1 LKTKSVLGFLGIF
14 ETQHA
19 TMKKLFILLFSFL
32 SFSSFSQIIINRSDY
47 AAIGDK
53 VLIAIDTPV
62 NASVLP
68 MVQLSGINRTWN
80 FSSGLLPD
88 KFDSINYQLPGP
100 GDPVSA
106 NLGAIGTYSS
116 HYEFVDSLAV
126 KMVLDRPNKNINNL
140 TLRVLKFPI
149 TCNASFTDS
158 MVYYKMGTPADFNSP
173 LLSTIGY
180 DSVRAE
186 ITAYDTSICE
196 GWGVLQL
203 PDTSLNALKVKI
215 VTNSYTNLYAHAQFT
230 GWVNINSLAG
240 IIPHQRVIEYQWFAK
255 NAKGYMMRAL
265 LDTTCTK
272 LQNIMYRVKKI
283 DIPSLKSIT
292 PNSAIRTSQTIDI
305 YIKGANTHFKQGA
318 TLSVNI
324 KQGANKFFV
333 NGFVAQSD
341 TVLMVNIMVQ
351 PNSVLGAYDIVVND
365 PISGI
370 LSLPGAFTLNPPP
383 SLQSI
388 NPKFASRNSI
398 AVVTISGNGT
408 HFKQDKSSMQV
419 LFFYQGSSESKLAV
433 SAINCPSDSVC
444 TFNLN
449 VDALAP
455 EGVYTVS
462 VFNNT
467 DQTLEMVDS
476 FTVSK
481 AIGVKEISSNT
492 NAIEIY
498 PNPANN
504 ELSINNASSYSEI
517 SIEWIDL
524 LGKIYRVDP
533 MLPRQTSLDISEVAA
548 GIYTLQLHNKQGEMV
563 QQIRFVKTL

>member
-1 LKTKSVLGFLGIF
+1 
-14 ETQHA
+14 
-19 TMKKLFILLFSFL
+19 MKKLFLLLFTFL
-32 SFSSFSQIIINRSDY
+32 SFSSFSQIIVNQTDY

-88 KFDSINYQLPGP
+88 LFDSINYRAPISGEP
-100 GDPVSA
+100 IAA
-106 NLGAIGTYSS
+106 NLAAMGTNSS

-126 KMVLDRPNKNINNL
+126 KMVLDRPAKNINNL
-140 TLRVLKFPI
+140 TLRVFKFPL
-149 TCNASFTDS
+149 TYTASFTDS
-158 MVYYKMGTPADFNSP
+158 MVYYKMGTPTDFNSP

-186 ITAYDTSICE
+186 ISAYDTSICE

-203 PDTSLNALKVKI
+203 PDTSLNVLKVKV

-265 LDTTCTK
+265 LDTTGTK

-318 TLSVNI
+318 SLSVNI

-341 TVLMVNIMVQ
+341 TVLMVNIMIQ

-370 LSLPGAFTLNPPP
+370 LSLPGAFTLNLPP

-388 NPKFASRNSI
+388 NPKFVSRNSI
-398 AVVTISGNGT
+398 AVVTITGNGT

-433 SAINCPSDSVC
+433 STINCSSDVSF
-444 TFNLN
+444 TFNLK

-455 EGVYTVS
+455 EGVYTVR

-467 DQTLEMVDS
+467 DQTLEMADS

-481 AIGVKEISSNT
+481 AIGVIENASLSNS
-492 NAIEIY
+492 IEIY
-498 PNPANN
+498 PNPASS
-504 ELSINNASSYSEI
+504 ELTINNTSSYAEI

-524 LGKIYRVDP
+524 LGKIYRVEP
-533 MLPRQTSLDISEVAA
+533 MLLKQTTLNISDIAA
-548 GIYTLQLHNKQGEMV
+548 GIYNLQMRNNQGEIV
-563 QQIRFVKTL
+563 QQLRFVKTL